1 MKGGI
6 RQRSPGAWELTLN
19 LGRDAQGIRRRRS
32 VTVRGTK
39 AQAQRRLRELLA
51 DFDKG
56 IAPPDPVVIR
66 DWLDRWMTK
75 HIIPR
80 SNQATSERYAAII
93 ATHLKPRFGQL
104 ELNRLTPA
112 QVRVMESDLVDGGL
126 SPKPVALIHNV
137 LSGAYRYA
145 MQMEMVQRN
154 PVSLVS
160 PPPVRKTE
168 TVAPPIE
175 AVQQLLEL
183 AEPEEHPRFTCI
195 HLLAYTGLRLGEALA
210 LKWDALTWMTVTC
223 WCCPRCDACEPGT
236 WSRHPKPPA
245 ANAKSIWT
253 ARRSKCC
260 AGTGNVKTT

>member
-66 DWLDRWMTK
+66 DWLDRWMTE

-145 MQMEMVQRN
+145 MQMEMVRRTRCRWCR
-154 PVSLVS
+154 PLHYA
-160 PPPVRKTE
+160 K
-168 TVAPPIE
+168 
-175 AVQQLLEL
+175 
-183 AEPEEHPRFTCI
+183 PR
-195 HLLAYTGLRLGEALA
+195 R
-210 LKWDALTWMTVTC
+210 W
-223 WCCPRCDACEPGT
+223 
-236 WSRHPKPPA
+236 RHPSKPSS
-245 ANAKSIWT
+245 NSL
-253 ARRSKCC
+253 S
-260 AGTGNVKTT
+260 